1 MNNEKNQIDF
11 SGHIVNL
18 EDAQNVELPVDKKTF
33 SDGELENAG
42 LVKTSAFIRSKRS
55 KNALRIEKHK
65 EKKAD
70 NGIKQL
76 NIEVPDQYRNA
87 IKNIAK
93 TLSENRELTE
103 KDLAVFSFDRTKQN
117 TRDNTNQLTATTKQ
131 LTDATSQN
139 VTESTKS
146 ILDIESI
153 ELTEK
158 VLRIVTEGGFKAF
171 LLKLLV

>member
-1 MNNEKNQIDF
+1 MNKGVIMNNEKNQIDF

-117 TRDNTNQLTATTKQ
+117 TRDNTKQ

>member
-117 TRDNTNQLTATTKQ
+117 TRDNTKQ

>member
-11 SGHIVNL
+11 NGHIINL
-18 EDAQNVELPVDKKTF
+18 EDAQNVELPTDEKTL
-33 SDGELENAG
+33 SDNDLEKAG
-42 LVKTSAFIRSKRS
+42 LVKTSAFVRSNRS

-65 EKKAD
+65 EKKAV

-76 NIEVPDQYRNA
+76 NIEVPEQYRDA

-117 TRDNTNQLTATTKQ
+117 TRQPTAE
-131 LTDATSQN
+131 TSQN

-158 VLRIVTEGGFKAF
+158 VLRIAKQGGFKAF